1 MRICVIGAGV
11 LGLTI
16 AYELSSRGHDVV
28 ILEKDSPFAGASH
41 RSFAWINANNKQP
54 AAYHRLNELG
64 VEEHIRFQEAF
75 PSEAVWLSMSGNILA
90 DFSEH
95 RADTYSQ
102 RMQQARD
109 ERYPVEELDRDVL
122 VATEPAIAWPDDLD
136 SAIFFPKEGY
146 LDNDILARE
155 LLAALTDQGV
165 EIQQATVERV
175 EGSAT
180 QATVTHNRGVEDFD
194 QVVIAAGAAS
204 RMLGEN
210 SGFQIPVADPSVPSA
225 RTHSLLGLTE
235 VAELGLGH
243 VVISD
248 RINVRPRHDGR
259 MWVQV
264 PYVEDRVEEGESP
277 ELLQEV
283 GSVMETELKRLFG
296 AAVAVENVIFSA
308 RSFPEDGVSIM
319 GYVDPDQRVYAA
331 VTHSGMTLAALFARL
346 TSEEL
351 AGERSPLL
359 DSFRPSRFA
368 DGVRTVAQED
378 AIGKQ

>member
-1 MRICVIGAGV
+1 MQICVIGAGI

-16 AYELSSRGHDVV
+16 AYELSTRGHDVLV
-28 ILEKDSPFAGASH
+28 LEKDSPFAGASH

-54 AAYHRLNELG
+54 ASYHRLNELG
-64 VEEHIRFQEAF
+64 VEEHTRFQEQF
-75 PSEAVWLSMSGNILA
+75 PSDAVWLSMSGNILA

-95 RADTYSQ
+95 RATTYEH
-102 RMQQARD
+102 RMKQAQND
-109 ERYPVEELDRDVL
+109 DYPVEWLDRDSL
-122 VATEPAIAWPDDLD
+122 VKSEPAIVWPEDFDG
-136 SAIFFPKEGY
+136 AIFFPKEGY

-155 LLAALTDQGV
+155 LLTALKVRGV

-175 EGSAT
+175 DSSAA
-180 QATVTHNRGVEDFD
+180 QVTVTHDQGVENFD
-194 QVVIAAGAAS
+194 QVVIAAGAGS
-204 RMLGEN
+204 RVLGEN
-210 SGFQIPVADPSVPSA
+210 SGFHIPVADPSIPSA

-235 VAELGLGH
+235 VTDIGLSH
-243 VVISD
+243 VVISN

-264 PYVEDRVEEGESP
+264 PYVEDRVEEGGSA

-283 GSVMETELKRLFG
+283 GAVMESELKTLFV
-296 AAVAVENVIFSA
+296 ADVAVEEVIFSA

-319 GYVDPDQRVYAA
+319 GYLDPEQRVYAA

-351 AGERSPLL
+351 TGEQSPLL
-359 DSFRPSRFA
+359 VDFRPSRFA
-368 DGVRTVAQED
+368 NGVSVVEQQD
-378 AIGKQ
+378 FIGKQ